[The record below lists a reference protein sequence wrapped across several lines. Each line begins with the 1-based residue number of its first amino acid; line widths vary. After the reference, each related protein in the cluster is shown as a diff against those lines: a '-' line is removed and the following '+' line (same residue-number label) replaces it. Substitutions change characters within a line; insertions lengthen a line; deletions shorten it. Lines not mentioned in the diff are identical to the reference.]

1 MDAGAGTDG
10 SRSDVDMGFARS
22 RVPQGRLGAGSGSTL
37 INGSTAF
44 GSGGD
49 GGGDGVMGL
58 LSIEV
63 GDGGRWNGVI
73 GLWVRE
79 GTAFS
84 TPSCSFLGAER
95 RRKVK
100 LGSGPPS
107 LSSFAVT
114 VVFSSRS
121 SSSFTSAA
129 VADTNSSS
137 PGGASSRLSEPSG
150 PRVTGST
157 HPSSLSSSLPS
168 LPSVSSCGVSDDA
181 MPAVIMTRSP
191 SPLSPARRLRREP
204 RPLRRVARVSPT
216 KLLQKVRR
224 MLHRASAIRSMSGA
238 VGGGTLMEEIVCRR
252 RRGEVRGG
260 WDVGGE
266 AMVEK

>member
-10 SRSDVDMGFARS
+10 SRSDVDMGFARR
-22 RVPQGRLGAGSGSTL
+22 RVPEGRLGAGSGSTL
-37 INGSTAF
+37 SNGSTVF

-63 GDGGRWNGVI
+63 GDGGRWNGAI
-73 GLWVRE
+73 GLWASDRTV
-79 GTAFS
+79 FS

-114 VVFSSRS
+114 VVSSRS
-121 SSSFTSAA
+121 STSTSAA

-137 PGGASSRLSEPSG
+137 PGGASSRLSGPSG

-191 SPLSPARRLRREP
+191 SPLSPARRLRRER

-224 MLHRASAIRSMSGA
+224 MLHKTSAIRSMSGA
-238 VGGGTLMEEIVCRR
+238 VGGGTLMEEIVWRR

>member
-10 SRSDVDMGFARS
+10 SRSDVDMGFARR
-22 RVPQGRLGAGSGSTL
+22 RVPVGRLSADSGSTL
-37 INGSTAF
+37 GNGSTVSE
-44 GSGGD
+44 SGGH

-63 GDGGRWNGVI
+63 GDGGRWNGAI
-73 GLWVRE
+73 GLWASGR
-79 GTAFS
+79 TIFS
-84 TPSCSFLGAER
+84 TPLCSFVGAER

-107 LSSFAVT
+107 PSSFAVA
-114 VVFSSRS
+114 VVSSGS
-121 SSSFTSAA
+121 SSSTFAA
-129 VADTNSSS
+129 VADTNSSF
-137 PGGASSRLSEPSG
+137 PGGASSRLSDPSG

-168 LPSVSSCGVSDDA
+168 LPSVCSCGVSDDA

-191 SPLSPARRLRREP
+191 SPLSPARRLRRER

-224 MLHRASAIRSMSGA
+224 MLHRASAIRSMTGA
-238 VGGGTLMEEIVCRR
+238 VGGGTLIDEIVWRR
-252 RRGEVRGG
+252 RRGGVRAG
-260 WDVGGE
+260 WDVGGV
-266 AMVEK
+266 ATVEK